1 MLGRVGV
8 LLGALAAFAPDPL
21 LPGKPYVLR
30 GHTQAITAL
39 AFSPDGERLATASR
53 DQQVMLWSLASGQPV
68 LTISGAEEQVNALAF
83 SPDGKRLAIG
93 ETALKL
99 RVIGLPGGE
108 KLNEL
113 AHPDSVSALA
123 FSPDGSQLA
132 VCGQQNS
139 GAVYLLATGKARYQF
154 RGRSAQFSRDG
165 TSLLVGSGAGSL
177 AVLDARTGKV
187 RTSVSTAPH
196 EPFASWSADGATIAS
211 WSGDEPDVRLWTP
224 GTLAPGG
231 VLKGPSRVSDHP
243 LKRPRLVGLALSAD
257 GKALLTGAADGFV
270 RLWSLESRTVTGAW
284 PAEQVAVVALSP
296 GWIAAGDGPLV
307 KLWRR

>member
-1 MLGRVGV
+1 MLLRLGL
-8 LLGALAAFAPDPL
+8 LLGVLAAFAPDPL

-39 AFSPDGERLATASR
+39 AFSPDGELLATASR
-53 DQQVMLWSLASGQPV
+53 DQLVKLWNLSTGEAV
-68 LTISGAEEQVNALAF
+68 LTIPGAEEQVNALAF

-99 RVIGLPGGE
+99 RVVSLPGGE

-113 AHPDSVSALA
+113 AHPDSVSGLS
-123 FSPDGSQLA
+123 FSPDGTELA
-132 VCGQQNS
+132 VSGQQNA

-154 RGRSAQFSRDG
+154 RGHSAQFSRDG
-165 TSLLVGSGAGSL
+165 TSLLVGNGAGSL
-177 AVLDARTGKV
+177 ALLDARTGKV

-196 EPFASWSADGATIAS
+196 EPFASWSAGGTMIAS
-211 WSGDEPDVRLWTP
+211 WGGDETDVHLWVP
-224 GTLAPGG
+224 ATLAPGG
-231 VLKGPSRVSDHP
+231 VLKGPARVSDHP

-270 RLWSLESRTVTGAW
+270 RLWSLESRTVTAAW
-284 PAEQVAVVALSP
+284 PSEQVAVVALSP
-296 GWIAAGDGPLV
+296 TWIAAGDGPLV
-307 KLWRR
+307 KLWKR